1 VSQCRTAKKGKIVV
15 ERRPAIEYDHTVRK
29 TTFAVVAASLIAC
42 SGKGSG
48 SSTTPKDPN
57 ARAAYGTFGF
67 DEVGMNRSVA
77 AGDDFY
83 EFANGAWAK
92 KTEIP
97 ADRSNFGMFAVLDD
111 LSQQRTREIVE
122 AAAQIAGN
130 KVGDLYTS
138 FLDEKTVEAKGMTPL
153 VPWLDKIKAIKT
165 PQDLARVMVEL
176 NRAGLANVPFA
187 GYIGQDDKQPDQYIA
202 QLAQSGLGLP
212 DRDYYLGDDEQL
224 KGVRA
229 AYVAYLEQLFT
240 LTQQTDGKSRV
251 AAVVAFETELAK
263 GQWTRIE
270 SRDSTKT
277 YNKWQRADFEKNA
290 PGFEWGAFFAAAG
303 TEKQPAFLVAQ
314 PSAFTAMAKLI
325 AATPIAVLRDYL
337 MLHTIDGAAPALSQA
352 FVDASFNF
360 HDKTLSGTPE
370 NEPRWK
376 RAVGLVTGVM
386 GEAVGEQYVAKYFP
400 PAAKAEADKLVKN
413 VIAAMDQ
420 RLANLAWMAPE
431 TRTAAR
437 AKLAAFTAKI
447 GFPDKWRDYSSLSI
461 VRDDLFGNTLR
472 ASEFEWRRQLAH
484 LGQPIDRGEWGMTPM
499 TINAY
504 ANPVL
509 NEIVFPAAIL
519 QPPFFDPNADAAVNY
534 GGIGAVIGHE
544 ISHHFDDQGRK
555 YDKTGALKDWWTEQD
570 IKQFE
575 ALTAQLVKQY
585 DGYEALPGKKVQGSL
600 TLGENIADLA
610 GMTVAY
616 DAYRMSLGG
625 KEAPVING
633 FTGDQRFYLGWAQV
647 WRRNYRPENLAQRLM
662 TDPHSPSIQRVWV
675 VRNLDAWYNAFA
687 PKATEKLALP
697 PEQRVRIW

>member
-1 VSQCRTAKKGKIVV
+1 M
-15 ERRPAIEYDHTVRK
+15 RK

-48 SSTTPKDPN
+48 TSPTPPKDPN
-57 ARAAYGTFGF
+57 ARATFGTFGF
-67 DEVGMNRSVA
+67 DEAGMDRTVA
-77 AGDDFY
+77 PGDDFY
-83 EFANGAWAK
+83 AFANGAWAK
-92 KTEIP
+92 KTKIP
-97 ADRSNFGMFAVLDD
+97 ADRANYGMFAVLDD

-122 AAAQIAGN
+122 AAAVLPGN

-138 FLDEKTVEAKGMTPL
+138 FLDEKTVAAKGLAPL
-153 VPWLDKIKAIKT
+153 TPWLEKIRAIKT
-165 PQDLARVMVEL
+165 AKEFTTLMVEL
-176 NRAGLANVPFA
+176 NRAGLANIPIA
-187 GYIGQDDKQPDQYIA
+187 SYIGQDDKQPDQYIA
-202 QLAQSGLGLP
+202 QMAQSGLGLP
-212 DRDYYLGDDEQL
+212 DRDYYLKDDENL
-224 KGVRA
+224 KA
-229 AYVAYLEQLFT
+229 ARTAYEAYLAQLFT
-240 LTQQTDGKSRV
+240 LIQQPDGKTRV

-263 GQWTRIE
+263 VQWTRIE

-277 YNKWQRADFEKNA
+277 YNKWQRADFDKNA
-290 PGFEWGAFFAAAG
+290 PGLDWAAFLAAAG
-303 TEKQPAFLVAQ
+303 TEKQTAFLVAQ
-314 PSAFTAMAKLI
+314 PSAFTATAKLLG
-325 AATPIAVLRDYL
+325 ATPLATLRDYL
-337 MLHTIDGAAPALSQA
+337 TLHTIDGAAPMLSQA

-360 HDKTLSGTPE
+360 HEKTLNGQPE

-400 PAAKAEADKLVKN
+400 PQAKAEADKLVKN
-413 VIAAMDQ
+413 VIAAMDH
-420 RLANLAWMAPE
+420 RLAELPWMAAA
-431 TRTAAR
+431 TRTEAR

-447 GFPDKWRDYSSLSI
+447 GFPEKWRDYSALTI
-461 VRDDLFGNTLR
+461 VRDDLFGNAVR
-472 ASEFEWRRQLAH
+472 ASDFEWRRQLAH

-570 IKQFE
+570 IKQFD

-585 DGYEALPGKKVQGSL
+585 DAYEALPGKKVQGSL

-616 DAYRMSLGG
+616 DAYKMSLGG
-625 KEAPVING
+625 KPAPVLDG

-647 WRRNYRPENLAQRLM
+647 WRRNYRTENLEQRLL

-675 VRNLDAWYNAFA
+675 VRNLDAWYTAFA
-687 PKATEKLALP
+687 PTPTDKLALP
-697 PEQRVRIW
+697 TNQRVRIW